1 MNDATTI
8 SALQTNTEDESTLKQ
23 MLIEIERLNGRM
35 EQDREEIERLKA
47 DSNLLKVETRA
58 ILATLGVGV

>member
-1 MNDATTI
+1 MNDVTTF

-23 MLIEIERLNGRM
+23 ILIEIERLNGRM

-47 DSNLLKVETRA
+47 ESNLLKVETRA